1 VTSPGPSGVTVSSQ
15 VFPSVAASGELR
27 RSVVRAGHAR
37 EPCARRCLA
46 AFGGRVG
53 CRAERHIHGAAGR
66 GGQQAVGRPPVR
78 AAQHQ
83 PVRHLAL
90 RADEL
95 LAIDLED
102 EVGVQ
107 RGAQAQVEAA
117 GDLGEH
123 HDLVGRAVD
132 VEAIRRQ
139 RSQPRPERITGR
151 PVGRRHVQRCRPH
164 LDEVRARV
172 GTGIRA
178 RVGASAGIGASA
190 DQRLR
195 AGVDAGTGW
204 RFCRGTAD
212 GLSHRLGQLE
222 LQPVPHGTLGLHPHQ
237 VGARRQGQAESL
249 IRTPEL
255 GARTQQ
261 LAPGAFY
268 EHIRVGRQPPQHHL
282 HRFRRGQ
289 LEPVPLHSAGRIV
302 NGAVDDRLGLIG
314 DVAQLRGLGDVTE
327 VQLWRRPYRHGRWY
341 QQARDQRRH
350 HGTSRGWPEPPPTQQ
365 FP

>member
-1 VTSPGPSGVTVSSQ
+1 M
-15 VFPSVAASGELR
+15 SVR
-27 RSVVRAGHAR
+27 NPR

-46 AFGGRVG
+46 AFGERVG

-90 RADEL
+90 GADEL
-95 LAIDLED
+95 LAVDLED

-107 RGAQAQVEAA
+107 RGAQAQVQAA

-151 PVGRRHVQRCRPH
+151 AVGRRHVQRCRPH
-164 LDEVRARV
+164 VDEVGARV
-172 GTGIRA
+172 GAGIRA

-222 LQPVPHGTLGLHPHQ
+222 LQPVPHGTLGLHPHLI
-237 VGARRQGQAESL
+237 GAGRQGQTESL
-249 IRTPEL
+249 VGFSEL
-255 GARTQQ
+255 DARAQH
-261 LAPGAFY
+261 LAEGVLQV
-268 EHIRVGRQPPQHHL
+268 HVCVRRQPPQHHL
-282 HRFRRGQ
+282 HRLRRRQ
-289 LEPVPLHSAGRIV
+289 LEPVPLDSAGRIV
-302 NGAVDDRLGLIG
+302 NGAVDDGLGLIG
-314 DVAQLRGLGDVTE
+314 DVAQLRGLGHVAKL
-327 VQLWRRPYRHGRWY
+327 QIRRRPYRHGRWH